1 MLLTVPGLL
10 WEHEQQERV
19 GNLGNHSQPSRQQPE
34 LHQPKNSEAYKPLN
48 PKPKYFCCQ
57 RIARTDIPEPM
68 SDNLDDVRQPL
79 GKTLNR
85 SCTTQYRGV
94 SKHSRVWGGVKSD
107 IGICKKL
114 EDTITKYCDLYI
126 THQVEFPGRTFG
138 YGFCENMDQAEYS
151 RGLLEPSETPETLR
165 LQARSPN

>member
-1 MLLTVPGLL
+1 
-10 WEHEQQERV
+10 
-19 GNLGNHSQPSRQQPE
+19 
-34 LHQPKNSEAYKPLN
+34 
-48 PKPKYFCCQ
+48 
-57 RIARTDIPEPM
+57 M

-94 SKHSRVWGGVKSD
+94 SKHSRVWGAVKSD

-138 YGFCENMDQAEYS
+138 YGFCENMDQAESS

-165 LQARSPN
+165 LQARSPQLSHKSQNEALGPKPRNPKPDTPKTHKPRVQPEPVGSDCCRLRRFRALALIRI